1 MAKSLAQ
8 NSLISGVAA
17 VATNLAGFLSTVIV
31 ARLVGI
37 EGTGVVSFSA
47 AIATIA
53 IALFDLGIQT
63 TLARFVP
70 EVEATGGEHQV
81 RALVW
86 HLLRIFIA
94 ANLVL
99 FLGLSGIGLYYYAID
114 PSKLAWVTAENFREN
129 PLFWGITAAFCLV
142 QALAFFETAYLKG
155 RQHFRELTV
164 ISIVSMIVQLSAV
177 VVATWFYGIV
187 GALLGAFFG
196 PAYLAARALRHRPG
210 ETRPVQVLR
219 QRVMRFSSLTLAAQ
233 ILSTLMTTRL
243 EVLFLEWSWGT
254 TAVGLFT
261 VSLTLAN
268 MACVP
273 MFLCTALLPHLSSLV
288 GEDALERTR
297 DTYRYSLRLLAL
309 IVLPGCFGLA
319 AITPALL
326 PAIYGPAFRDA
337 VPSAMLL
344 ITFSACITLSTV
356 PTTFLLARE
365 QGRLVMIVS
374 AIGAALTILSGLT
387 LIPLFG
393 TIGGAVGRAL
403 MHAVVFAMALY
414 LLAARLGCRPP
425 IGDLL
430 RILLAAMTCGA
441 VAFAVVSW
449 WQGWPAI
456 MLAIVAGVVTY
467 GVALRL
473 FGALHQSDAARIRR
487 SLGLLPGLL
496 QHPGAVLL
504 GHLSVSTGTER
515 G

>member
-1 MAKSLAQ
+1 MAKSLAH
-8 NSLISGVAA
+8 NSIISGLAA
-17 VATNLAGFLSTVIV
+17 IATNLAGFLSTVIV
-31 ARLVGI
+31 ARLVGV

-53 IALFDLGIQT
+53 IAVFDLGIQT

-70 EVEATGGEHQV
+70 EVEATGDDDQV
-81 RALVW
+81 CALVW
-86 HLLRIFIA
+86 HLLRIFVA

-99 FLGLSGIGLYYYAID
+99 FLGLFGIGVYCYVTD
-114 PSKLAWVTAENFREN
+114 PSMLSWVTAENFRGN

-142 QALAFFETAYLKG
+142 QALAFFEAAYLKG
-155 RQHFRELTV
+155 RQRFRELTL
-164 ISIVSMIVQLSAV
+164 ISIISMIVQLCAV
-177 VVATWFYGIV
+177 FVATWLYGIV
-187 GALLGAFFG
+187 GALLGTFFG
-196 PAYLAARALRHRPG
+196 PAYLAVRALRHRPG
-210 ETRPVQVLR
+210 STRPVQTLR
-219 QRVMRFSSLTLAAQ
+219 ERVMRFTSLTLAAQ

-243 EVLFLEWSWGT
+243 EVLFLEWSWGS

-261 VSLTLAN
+261 VALTLAN

-297 DTYRYSLRLLAL
+297 ETYRYSLRLLAL

-326 PAIYGPAFRDA
+326 PSVYGPAFRDA

-365 QGRLVMIVS
+365 QGRFVMIIS
-374 AIGAALTILSGLT
+374 AIGAALTIVSGFT

-393 TIGGAVGRAL
+393 TFGAAVGRAA
-403 MHAVVFAMALY
+403 MHAVVLATALY
-414 LLAARLGCRPP
+414 LLATRLSCRPP
-425 IGDLL
+425 TGDLV
-430 RILLAAMTCGA
+430 RILLAAMACGA
-441 VAFAVVSW
+441 VALAVVSW

-456 MLAIVAGVVTY
+456 VLAIVVGVMTY
-467 GVALRL
+467 SVALRL
-473 FGALHQSDAARIRR
+473 FGALKPADAERLRT
-487 SLGLLPGLL
+487 SLSLLPRLL
-496 QHPGAVLL
+496 QHPGESPARSSLRP
-504 GHLSVSTGTER
+504 G
-515 G
+515 